1 MAQAKFAFIKLIVGD
16 LAAQQR
22 FYEQAF
28 GFTEQ
33 GRFETADFDEV
44 ILGQDGVDVTLML
57 LCYTDGRPLP
67 DARAHGP
74 TGFATDDIE
83 AAHAACLAAGA
94 TAKGPVLVV
103 EGGIKV
109 ALLDDPEGHEIE
121 LCQFG

>member
-103 EGGIKV
+103 EGGVKV

>member
-1 MAQAKFAFIKLIVGD
+1 MVQAKFAFIKLIVGD
-16 LAAQQR
+16 LAGEQR

-28 GFTEQ
+28 GFTER
-33 GRFETADFDEV
+33 GRFETAAFDEV

-83 AAHAACLAAGA
+83 AAHAACVAAGA

-103 EGGIKV
+103 EGGVKV